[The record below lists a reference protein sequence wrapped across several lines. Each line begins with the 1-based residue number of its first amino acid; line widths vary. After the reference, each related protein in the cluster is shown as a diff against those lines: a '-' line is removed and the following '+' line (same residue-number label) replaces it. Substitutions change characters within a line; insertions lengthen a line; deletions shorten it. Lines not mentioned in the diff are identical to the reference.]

1 MRAVV
6 HREFGKIVG
15 VYWVDENVGF
25 GYQEQAEAFL
35 SIDGV
40 ARAYAFRDV
49 TNSRGRVIGRQRCGS
64 TADDIERGKHLDPDI
79 RLALETEIIAAMQY
93 DQARE
98 LARKER
104 NSLLVDEYGNSAY
117 EHE

>member
-15 VYWVDENVGF
+15 AYWVDENVGF

>member
-25 GYQEQAEAFL
+25 GYQEKAEAFL
-35 SIDGV
+35 GVDGV
-40 ARAYAFRDV
+40 ALVYAFRDV
-49 TNSRGRVIGRQRCGS
+49 TNSRGRVIGRQRCG
-64 TADDIERGKHLDPDI
+64 TVADDIARGKHLDPEI

-104 NSLLVDEYGNSAY
+104 NSLPVDEYGNSAY

>member
-15 VYWVDENVGF
+15 AYWVDGHVGF

-35 SIDGV
+35 GVDGV
-40 ARAYAFRDV
+40 ARVYAFRKV
-49 TNSRGRVIGRQRCGS
+49 TNSRGRVISRQHLGS
-64 TADDIERGKHLDPDI
+64 ADENIERGKMLDPDI
-79 RLALETEIIAAMQY
+79 RLALETEIIAALQY

-98 LARKER
+98 ISRNGRNNLPCDEHGNLAY
-104 NSLLVDEYGNSAY
+104 D
-117 EHE
+117 HE

>member
-15 VYWVDENVGF
+15 AYWVDENVGF

-35 SIDGV
+35 GVDGV
-40 ARAYAFRDV
+40 ARVYPLRNV
-49 TNSRGRVIGRQRCGS
+49 TNSKGRVIGRERCGPV
-64 TADDIERGKHLDPDI
+64 ADEIELGKHLDPDI

-104 NSLLVDEYGNSAY
+104 NSLPCDEYGNLTY

>member
-15 VYWVDENVGF
+15 AYWVDGLVDF

-35 SIDGV
+35 SIDGL
-40 ARAYAFRDV
+40 ARVYAFRDV
-49 TNSRGRVIGRQRCGS
+49 TNSKGRGIGRERCGS

-104 NSLLVDEYGNSAY
+104 NSLPCDEYGNLAY